1 MLAYICFTG
10 FGDEFFKTSESGIE
24 EDKKASLQAYKS
36 VLNTK
41 GTEETLV
48 RDTPM
53 VCTHNMF

>member
-1 MLAYICFTG
+1 MVAYIYFTG

-48 RDTPM
+48 RDIYGVHT
-53 VCTHNMF
+53 